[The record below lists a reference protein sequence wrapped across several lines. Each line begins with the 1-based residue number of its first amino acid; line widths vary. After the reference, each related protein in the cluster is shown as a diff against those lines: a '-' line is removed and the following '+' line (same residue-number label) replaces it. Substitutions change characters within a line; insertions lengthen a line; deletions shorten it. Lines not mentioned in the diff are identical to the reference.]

1 MRHALVL
8 VVLVVALGLL
18 GSAPAL
24 AEGTAVVRGVLSDNA
39 VVKKAVTGASVTVAG
54 IPATASGQSYEVA
67 GVPTGQQT
75 VVVRAPGHVTH
86 TQVALVLPGDNTV
99 DVSLGLTATETYLRY
114 FDSYNHW
121 RYRTAYKMVHPD
133 IRARYPFSRYYKEMW
148 FWTHPP
154 FLSTRIL
161 SVRTLASWKP
171 EYLDKTY
178 TDVKAIKSVRPY
190 KWEGQIVTD
199 RGVGHWDEI
208 SGRWY
213 RIFDWR

>member
-1 MRHALVL
+1 MLCACVVLSTALL
-8 VVLVVALGLL
+8 VVT
-18 GSAPAL
+18 SPAL
-24 AEGTAVVRGVLSDNA
+24 AEGTAVVHGVLTDNA

-54 IPATASGQSYEVA
+54 IPATVSGQSYMVA

-75 VVVRAPGHVTH
+75 LVVSAPRHAKLAQTV
-86 TQVALVLPGDNTV
+86 LLLPGDNTV
-99 DVSLGLTATETYLRY
+99 DVRLGLTAPETYRRY
-114 FDSYNHW
+114 FNSYNHW
-121 RYRTAYKMVHPD
+121 RYRIAYKMVHPD
-133 IRARYPFSRYYKEMW
+133 VRAHCPYTRYYKEMW

-161 SVRTLASWKP
+161 SVRTLATWRP

-190 KWEGQIVTD
+190 KWEGHIVTD